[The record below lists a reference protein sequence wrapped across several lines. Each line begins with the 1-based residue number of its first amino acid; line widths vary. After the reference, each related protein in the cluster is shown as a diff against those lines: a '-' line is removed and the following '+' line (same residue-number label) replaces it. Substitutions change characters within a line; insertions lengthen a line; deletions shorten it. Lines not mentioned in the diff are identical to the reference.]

1 MAKNW
6 QLQVYLF
13 IGESVLF
20 LSNSYGSHVPDQF
33 RGEIEFLYILWA
45 ATQLKQSKTTTVAN
59 QT

>member
-20 LSNSYGSHVPDQF
+20 LSNGYGSHVPDQF